1 MEFVF
6 FVAKIMLK
14 KRKAKCETGIEH
26 YLKTK
31 LYIPQKRMRF
41 CIFKNGI
48 AHYSGT
54 PCITQRLE
62 VSHRFKGGQAYT
74 GCLQLKIKKITTKV

>member
-62 VSHRFKGGQAYT
+62 VSHRFSLRK
-74 GCLQLKIKKITTKV
+74 